1 MKEKNNI
8 GTAFTNFIKANYE
21 GVEKQGMSRD
31 LVIKDL
37 HISVQEKPIIKGL
50 NLTVKQGEI
59 HALMGP
65 NGSGKSTLANGLM
78 GHPLYDVDSGEVIFN
93 GVDILELEPNERAK
107 LGLFLAFQYPTAI
120 PGVSLANFLRLAVSA
135 VRTKEANGSGD
146 DGLIPM
152 REFRRELREKMK
164 QLGIDDS
171 FARRYLNDGFS
182 GGEKKRAEILQLA
195 MLEPQ
200 IAILDET
207 DSGLDIDAI
216 RVVGESV
223 SQLIGP
229 ELGVLIITHYPRL
242 LDYIRPQF
250 VHILLD
256 GRIVESGGWELA
268 QMLEAAGY
276 DPIREKHGVIEE

>member
-1 MKEKNNI
+1 MN
-8 GTAFTNFIKANYE
+8 
-21 GVEKQGMSRD
+21 RD

-135 VRTKEANGSGD
+135 VRAKETNGSGD

-152 REFRRELREKMK
+152 REFRRELRAKMK

-195 MLEPQ
+195 MLEPK
-200 IAILDET
+200 IAVLDET

-256 GRIVESGGWELA
+256 GRIVESGGWELT
-268 QMLEAAGY
+268 QMLEAEGY
-276 DPIREKHGVIEE
+276 DPIREKHGVIEA